1 MEFRQIETFRAVAQA
16 RSFTKA
22 AIATHYTQSTVSAQ
36 IKALEESLGV
46 SLFDRLGREVSLTA
60 AGRGFYPYAEKL
72 LALADETRESVAAQN
87 EPTGTLSLSAPE
99 SLCTYRLPEIL
110 NIFNERYPAVQ
121 IMINQEYDLPSLA
134 GQIEAGKVDLAFLIA
149 DPYHSRSLHV
159 ESLVREEM
167 VVVAKPGHRLAGRRK
182 ISTVELGE
190 ETVLFTETDSDRI
203 CCYGTLFRGALRTAG
218 AFPQRYLEFH
228 SIEAIK
234 KCAMSG
240 VGIALLPAIAV
251 QQELERGE
259 LVAIPWQQDMDIS
272 TQMAWHKDK
281 WLSPAIVA
289 FTALARQILG
299 GRA

>member
-22 AIATHYTQSTVSAQ
+22 AVATHYTQSTVSAQ
-36 IKALEESLGV
+36 IKSLEESLGV
-46 SLFDRLGREVSLTA
+46 ALFDRLGREVSLTA
-60 AGRGFYPYAEKL
+60 AGRDFYSYAEKL
-72 LALADETRESVAAQN
+72 LALADEARESVAGQG
-87 EPTGTLSLSAPE
+87 EPSGLLSLSAPE
-99 SLCTYRLPEIL
+99 SLCTYRLPEVL
-110 NIFNERYPAVQ
+110 NLFNEQYPTVQ
-121 IMINQEYDLPSLA
+121 IMIAQEYDLPSLE

-149 DPYHSRSLHV
+149 DPYHSPALHV

-167 VVVAKPGHRLAGRRK
+167 VVVAKPGHRLVRRRAVE
-182 ISTVELGE
+182 TAELGQ

-203 CCYGTLFRGALRTAG
+203 CCYGTLFRGELRAAG
-218 AFPQRYLEFH
+218 AFPQHYLEFH

-251 QQELERGE
+251 QQELARKE
-259 LVAIPWQQDMDIS
+259 LAAIRWRQEMDIS

-281 WLSPAIVA
+281 WLSPAISA
-289 FTALARQILG
+289 FTALARQTLG
-299 GRA
+299 GRV